1 MGEIDRVEFGV
12 AQAAMRDAL
21 EKLKT
26 VQAELEK
33 YLQEYYRLAIMRR
46 VYDKELPLV
55 DIMGEIDTIT
65 VEAGR
70 KVVVQ
75 WK

>member
-12 AQAAMRDAL
+12 AQAAMRDAS

-33 YLQEYYRLAIMRR
+33 YLQEYYRLAKMRR

-55 DIMGEIDTIT
+55 DIIDAIDTIT

-70 KVVVQ
+70 KIVVQ